1 METQII
7 RYTSIVLD
15 ENTSCTLHELC
26 ELCGQNKE
34 LIMEMINEGLIV
46 PAGSFP
52 RQWRFGFSEV
62 YRVQTAHRLIRDL
75 HVNIQTTSKQSS
87 ANDKYA
93 ASPLTRTIFPA
104 TSFSFALC
112 NMPGEKS

>member
-34 LIMEMINEGLIV
+34 LILEMINEGLIV
-46 PAGSFP
+46 PAGSSP
-52 RQWRFGFSEV
+52 RRWRFGMSEV
-62 YRVQTAHRLIRDL
+62 YRVQTAQRLIRDL
-75 HVNIQTTSKQSS
+75 HVNM
-87 ANDKYA
+87 AGA
-93 ASPLTRTIFPA
+93 AL
-104 TSFSFALC
+104 ALDLL
-112 NMPGEKS
+112 EELAELRRKVSRK